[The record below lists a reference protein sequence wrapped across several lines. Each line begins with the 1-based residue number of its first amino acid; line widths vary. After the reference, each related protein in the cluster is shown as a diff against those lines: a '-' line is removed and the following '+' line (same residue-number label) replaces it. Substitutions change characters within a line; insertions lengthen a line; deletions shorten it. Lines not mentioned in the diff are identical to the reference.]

1 MEDPI
6 WATSMSKK
14 MEKESRIQL
23 GLPDLEVLRAQIA
36 YDQVLRDMKKYAKG
50 QEEKEISPQERE
62 TEPRE
67 WF

>member
-1 MEDPI
+1 
-6 WATSMSKK
+6 MSKK
-14 MEKESRIQL
+14 MEKERRIQL
-23 GLPDLEVLRAQIA
+23 RLPDPAILRAQMA

-62 TEPRE
+62 IKPRE

>member
-1 MEDPI
+1 
-6 WATSMSKK
+6 MSKK
-14 MEKESRIQL
+14 MEKERRIQL
-23 GLPDLEVLRAQIA
+23 RLPDLPDPQVLKAQMI

-62 TEPRE
+62 TKPRE